1 MPDYQTI
8 LYETTPSDGVA
19 TITLNR
25 PDRLNAFNHAMGHEF
40 AAVWERV
47 KEDKAVRAVVLRAAG
62 DRAFSTGADVKDG
75 GWSRASNGP
84 FGQDDPG
91 EWLGPKQRKCWK
103 PVVCAVQGMC
113 AGGAYY
119 WINESDI
126 VICSEDATFFD
137 PHTSFGLVCA
147 VEPVGLRARMPYS
160 EIMRMILMGNDE
172 RITAQ
177 TALRI
182 SLVTEVTTRAS
193 LWNRAHEIAAGVAK
207 KPGVT
212 TQGTVRAMWESLDL
226 PYSAAVAN
234 AFKYTQLGNPIG
246 TAEVDRWKQPKAAW
260 KAR

>member
-1 MPDYQTI
+1 MSYETI
-8 LYETTPSDGVA
+8 LYETSPEDGVA
-19 TITLNR
+19 TITINR
-25 PDRLNAFNHAMGHEF
+25 PDRLNAFNHQMGREF
-40 AAVWERV
+40 ADVWARV
-47 KEDKAVRAVVLRAAG
+47 NDDKAVRAVVLRGAG
-62 DRAFSTGADVKDG
+62 ERAFSTGADVKDG

-84 FGQDDPG
+84 FEQDDPG
-91 EWLGPKQRKCWK
+91 EWLGPKQRKVWK

-119 WINESDI
+119 WLNESDI

-137 PHTSFGLVCA
+137 PHVSFGLVCA
-147 VEPVGLRARMPYS
+147 VEPVGLRARMPYG

-182 SLVTEVTTRAS
+182 SLVSEVTARDQ
-193 LWNRAHEIAAGVAK
+193 LWPRAHEIAACIAK
-207 KPGVT
+207 KPAVT
-212 TQGTVRAMWESLDL
+212 TQGTVRVMWESLDL

-260 KAR
+260 RPR